1 GQIRGETQMNL
12 TQALG
17 WTLIHFLWQGAIVA
31 IALACVLLLLRRKAP
46 TTRYAAGCAA
56 MMLMLLFAGAT
67 FIDFA
72 FSTKGSVA
80 APVRFVQVF
89 LESGFSAGA
98 ATVVPARTI
107 SDYLTIFVWAWLG
120 GVIALS
126 VRSFGG
132 WAVAS
137 RFARK
142 HTRPAEAFWEER
154 FLV

>member
-1 GQIRGETQMNL
+1 GSARRRPARAFVRGDGSQRIDAAPARLRSAGPGVRRLRLRARDAGIIGETGDGFRNRSNPPHAGQIRGETQMNL

-80 APVRFVQVF
+80 APVRFVQ
-89 LESGFSAGA
+89 
-98 ATVVPARTI
+98 
-107 SDYLTIFVWAWLG
+107 
-120 GVIALS
+120 
-126 VRSFGG
+126 
-132 WAVAS
+132 
-137 RFARK
+137 
-142 HTRPAEAFWEER
+142 
-154 FLV
+154 